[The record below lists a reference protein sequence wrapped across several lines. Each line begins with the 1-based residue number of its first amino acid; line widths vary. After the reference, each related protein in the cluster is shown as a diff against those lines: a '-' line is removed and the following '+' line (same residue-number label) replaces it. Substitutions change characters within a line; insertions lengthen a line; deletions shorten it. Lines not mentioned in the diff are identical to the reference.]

1 MVPSPS
7 PDTVFP
13 SLFLCTKVAD
23 SQPLFDV
30 KFYPWPTEQDEQV
43 FAVCGEKDVF
53 VCRLQLGA
61 DPPFEILRWFKDPN
75 PSHAYNTIVWTQD
88 PITQSP
94 QLAFAGASP
103 KQVQFYDIESDTPLD
118 HRALSGHG
126 KGINDMAVS
135 PISPNLIATA
145 SEDYTIRLWNMDP
158 SFTKQPCVALF
169 AGEGHRQPILACSFH
184 PNGKWLLSSG
194 LDTAV
199 CLWAVPS
206 PSELLSRGETSSFE
220 TPINP
225 PKVIYYPHFHSTEIH
240 ANYIDNAV
248 FYGDLILSRAALDQN
263 ARKAENI
270 IMLWKIEGFDSDA
283 PAPSEPPI
291 PGPGISTRSA
301 FPHAERS
308 RGFQRLMTFD
318 MPHTGRFYLRF
329 GLLHQPDM
337 RPVLAMGNDK
347 SRFCFWDLQKLEEG
361 YEAGEEEA
369 RRRTVATGAAGRK
382 RSGRGRG
389 TGGTV
394 RKKGV
399 AQPVSKV
406 NLDRLSELRREQG
419 GEFGVEGS
427 SSGGGG
433 GGGGGRSSTTTT
445 TTGDTPE
452 PSGTSVSVAPE
463 RKYQLGHSF
472 EPLAPHHQITAN
484 TALSP
489 SNHFATTQIDWSPD
503 GCWMVA
509 VGDHGMVCIF
519 HRDKSVV

>member
-30 KFYPWPTEQDEQV
+30 KFYPRPTEQDEQV
-43 FAVCGEKDVF
+43 FAVCGEKDIF

-75 PSHAYNTIVWTQD
+75 SCIQYD
-88 PITQSP
+88 S
-94 QLAFAGASP
+94 ASP

-118 HRALSGHG
+118 QRALSGHG

-158 SFTKQPCVALF
+158 NFSKQPCVALF

-194 LDTAV
+194 LDTAI

-206 PSELLSRGETSSFE
+206 PSELLSQGGTTTTPHPSSSSE

-291 PGPGISTRSA
+291 PGPGVSTRST

-329 GLLHQPDM
+329 GLLHQPEM

-361 YEAGEEEA
+361 YEAGEEE
-369 RRRTVATGAAGRK
+369 RRRTMGMGAGRK

-389 TGGTV
+389 TGVTV

-419 GEFGVEGS
+419 GEVGAEGS
-427 SSGGGG
+427 SS

-519 HRDKSVV
+519 NRDKSVV

>member
-1 MVPSPS
+1 MVPSPN

-13 SLFLCTKVAD
+13 SLFLYTKVAD

-43 FAVCGEKDVF
+43 FAVCGEKDIF
-53 VCRLQLGA
+53 VCRLQFGA

-75 PSHAYNTIVWTQD
+75 PDHAYNTIVWTQD

-103 KQVQFYDIESDTPLD
+103 KQVQFYDIESDGPLD

-158 SFTKQPCVALF
+158 NFSRQPCVALF

-194 LDTAV
+194 LDTAI
-199 CLWAVPS
+199 CLWAVPD
-206 PSELLSRGETSSFE
+206 PSELERETSNE
-220 TPINP
+220 THID

-248 FYGDLILSRAALDQN
+248 FYGDLIFSRAALDQN
-263 ARKAENI
+263 ARRAENI
-270 IMLWKIEGFDSDA
+270 IMLWKIEGFDSDTA
-283 PAPSEPPI
+283 PPSEPPI
-291 PGPGISTRSA
+291 PGPGISTRSS
-301 FPHAERS
+301 FPHAGRS

-329 GLLHQPDM
+329 GLLHQPQM

-361 YEAGEEEA
+361 YEAGGKEEEEM
-369 RRRTVATGAAGRK
+369 RTAVAAG
-382 RSGRGRG
+382 
-389 TGGTV
+389 

-399 AQPVSKV
+399 AQPVNKM
-406 NLDRLSELRREQG
+406 NLDRLSELRRQQG
-419 GEFGVEGS
+419 VEIGAEGS
-427 SSGGGG
+427 SSGA
-433 GGGGGRSSTTTT
+433 
-445 TTGDTPE
+445 E

-463 RKYQLGHSF
+463 WKYQLGHSF
-472 EPLAPHHQITAN
+472 EPLAPHHQVTAN

>member
-1 MVPSPS
+1 MVPSPN

-43 FAVCGEKDVF
+43 FAVCGERDVF
-53 VCRLQLGA
+53 VCRLKLGA

-135 PISPNLIATA
+135 PISPKLIATA

-158 SFTKQPCVALF
+158 KFSQQPCVALF

-184 PNGKWLLSSG
+184 PSGKWLLSSG
-194 LDTAV
+194 LDTAI
-199 CLWAVPS
+199 CLWAVPD
-206 PSELLSRGETSSFE
+206 PSELERETSNE
-220 TPINP
+220 DPP
-225 PKVIYYPHFHSTEIH
+225 DPKVIYYPHFYSTEIH
-240 ANYIDNAV
+240 ANYIDNAI

-283 PAPSEPPI
+283 APPCEPPI
-291 PGPGISTRSA
+291 PGPGISTRSS

-329 GLLHQPDM
+329 GLLHQPSM

-361 YEAGEEEA
+361 YEAGEEEM
-369 RRRTVATGAAGRK
+369 RTAVAAGRK
-382 RSGRGRG
+382 RGQRGRG

-399 AQPVSKV
+399 AQPVNKM

-419 GEFGVEGS
+419 GEVGAEGS
-427 SSGGGG
+427 ASGGGG
-433 GGGGGRSSTTTT
+433 SGGGRSSTTTT
-445 TTGDTPE
+445 TTGDTHRILMTFLTAE